1 MNFCFGAAS
10 GWVGV
15 AAIVI
20 DDGVVSKVKIGL
32 NVRQQVKRNWG
43 LDEFSDVINELYCI
57 GV

>member
-1 MNFCFGAAS
+1 LNFCFGAAS